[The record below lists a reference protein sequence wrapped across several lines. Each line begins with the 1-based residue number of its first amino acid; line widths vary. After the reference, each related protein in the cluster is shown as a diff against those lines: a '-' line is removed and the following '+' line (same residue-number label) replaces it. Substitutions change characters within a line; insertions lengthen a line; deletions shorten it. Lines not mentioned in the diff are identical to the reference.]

1 MSDEKPQVT
10 FDPVRLEQLRVAQ
23 DYPMETDE
31 FELLFRENAYCEMG
45 HVNRRGYPVVTPMFY
60 VIRNDNIM
68 MSSIKNYRHKVGCLM
83 ENPKITVSIHNDGT
97 NVRHQKAVLVM
108 GQAVIHD
115 DDALMRE
122 IHWQIIDKYFF
133 ELTTDE
139 EREVAFEAVHTP
151 LRCII
156 EVVPEKILTWDLG
169 KMLDAHDEGVWYGE
183 GQKLVSKF
191 MDQQYLD
198 SSIVYK

>member
-1 MSDEKPQVT
+1 MSDKSQVK
-10 FDPVRLEQLRVAQ
+10 FDPVKLEQLRVAQ
-23 DYPMETDE
+23 DYPLESEE
-31 FELLFRENAYCEMG
+31 FELLFRQNAYCEMA
-45 HVNRRGYPVVTPMFY
+45 HVNGRGYPVVTPMFY
-60 VIRNDNIM
+60 VIKDDHIM
-68 MSSIKNYRHKVGCLM
+68 MSSIKEYRHKVGWLKK
-83 ENPKITVSIHNDGT
+83 NPKMTVSIHNDGT
-97 NVRHQKAVLVM
+97 NVRHQKAILVM

-115 DDALMRE
+115 DDALMRD

-139 EREVAFEAVHTP
+139 EREAVFEAVHTP

-183 GQKLVSKF
+183 SQKLVSKYI
-191 MDQQYLD
+191 DPKYR
-198 SSIVYK
+198 

>member
-1 MSDEKPQVT
+1 MSDKPQVT
-10 FDPVRLEQLRVAQ
+10 FDPVKLEQLRVAQ
-23 DYPMETDE
+23 DYPMELNE
-31 FELLFRENAYCEMG
+31 FELLFRENAYCEMA
-45 HVNRRGYPVVTPMFY
+45 HVNKRGYPVVTPMFY
-60 VIRNDNIM
+60 VIKDDNIM
-68 MSSIKNYRHKVGCLM
+68 MSSIKEYRHKVGCLT

-97 NVRHQKAVLVM
+97 NVRHQKAILVM

-115 DDALMRE
+115 DDALMRD

-139 EREVAFEAVHTP
+139 ERAVAFEAVHTP

-169 KMLDAHDEGVWYGE
+169 KMLDAHDPGVWFGE
-183 GQKLVSKF
+183 SDFLVK
-191 MDQQYLD
+191 
-198 SSIVYK
+198 KHKK

>member
-1 MSDEKPQVT
+1 MSDKPKVT
-10 FDPVRLEQLRVAQ
+10 FDPVKLEQLRVAQ
-23 DYPMETDE
+23 DYPLELDE
-31 FELLFRENAYCEMG
+31 FDLLYRENAYCEMG
-45 HVNRRGYPVVTPMFY
+45 HVNKRGYPVVTPMFY
-60 VIRNDNIM
+60 VIKDDIM
-68 MSSIKNYRHKVGCLM
+68 MSSIKEYRHKVGCLT

-97 NVRHQKAVLVM
+97 NVRHQKAILVM

-115 DDALMRE
+115 DDALMRD

-139 EREVAFEAVHTP
+139 EREAAFTAVHTP

-183 GQKLVSKF
+183 SQKLVEKYI
-191 MDQQYLD
+191 DPKLL
-198 SSIVYK
+198 K